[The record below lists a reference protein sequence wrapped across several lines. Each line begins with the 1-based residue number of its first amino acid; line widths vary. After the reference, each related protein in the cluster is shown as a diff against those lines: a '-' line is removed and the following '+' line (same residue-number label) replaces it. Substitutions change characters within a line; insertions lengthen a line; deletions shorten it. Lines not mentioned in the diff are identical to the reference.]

1 MKKKKKKKNTRP
13 VLSDLTLQHSQKA
26 IYMVGK
32 ERANRFSF
40 FVHEPYNILV
50 SGSCM
55 DYTWIIYT
63 ARYSYNKYEIDN
75 KSPYVCCESCDS

>member
-1 MKKKKKKKNTRP
+1 MRNILLIQNIQKKKKNTGP
-13 VLSDLTLQHSQKA
+13 LLPDLALQHSQKA

-50 SGSCM
+50 WDSCM
-55 DYTWIIYT
+55 DYTLIIYT
-63 ARYSYNKYEIDN
+63 ARYSYNKYSM
-75 KSPYVCCESCDS
+75 K